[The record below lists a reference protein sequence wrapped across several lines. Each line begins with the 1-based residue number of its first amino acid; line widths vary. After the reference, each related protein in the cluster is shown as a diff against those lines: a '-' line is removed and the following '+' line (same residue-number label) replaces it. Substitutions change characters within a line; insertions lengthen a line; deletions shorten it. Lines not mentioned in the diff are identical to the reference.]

1 MKKNLILIILL
12 LTFGTSVLFCLST
25 IEITPKGGNPIKLSS
40 SIEESKMHQT
50 FVEEYNHPIFT
61 YKDSL
66 LDIKFVF
73 QDAYIE
79 HGRFQK
85 RHLIHFGKPE
95 YVVAS
100 QTRYF
105 IAHFSSEANLDDY
118 YRVGETYNSPIH
130 YKWQAMDQYYIHN
143 HDLTNGFGAI
153 GRGACDKDTL
163 SDTITFV
170 IKHNFAY
177 YHALR
182 MPAPFDSPHDTIGVI
197 KFIKKY

>member
-1 MKKNLILIILL
+1 MKKSLIYIVFLLII
-12 LTFGTSVLFCLST
+12 GASVLIYLST
-25 IEITPKGGNPIKLSS
+25 IEITPKGGNPIELSS
-40 SIEESKMHQT
+40 SIEEAKQHQT
-50 FVEEYNHPIFT
+50 FIEEYNHSIFT

-95 YVVAS
+95 YVVPS

-118 YRVGETYNSPIH
+118 YKVGETYNSPIH
-130 YKWQAMDQYYIHN
+130 YKWQVLDQYYIHN

-170 IKHNFAY
+170 VKHNYAY
-177 YHALR
+177 YHDMG
-182 MPAPFDSPHDTIGVI
+182 MPAPFDLKHDTIGVI
-197 KFIKKY
+197 KFIRK